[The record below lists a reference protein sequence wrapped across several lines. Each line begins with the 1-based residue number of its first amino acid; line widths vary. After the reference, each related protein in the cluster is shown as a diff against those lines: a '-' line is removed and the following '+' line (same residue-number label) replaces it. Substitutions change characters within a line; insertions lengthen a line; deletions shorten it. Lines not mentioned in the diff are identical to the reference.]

1 MFTGI
6 VQKLVQVKSVEQDGN
21 LLRLSIG
28 LGQLA
33 VGLELGASV
42 AVNGVCLTVSHI
54 QGEDINFDVIP
65 ETLVTT
71 NLDLLSATSFVNVER
86 SYKVG
91 DEIGGH
97 IVSGHVGSAAALKS
111 IRQENHD
118 RVLTFQ
124 ADEPWM
130 KFIFHKGFVALDGAS
145 LTISSVS
152 RAESCFS
159 VSLIPE
165 TIARTTLGSL
175 VVGDLANLE
184 VEAQTVSIVETVE
197 RVMAE
202 RQ

>member
-6 VQKLVQVKSVEQDGN
+6 VQKLAQVKSVEQDEN

-42 AVNGVCLTVSHI
+42 AVNGVCLTVSDI

-97 IVSGHVGSAAALKS
+97 IVSGHV
-111 IRQENHD
+111 
-118 RVLTFQ
+118 
-124 ADEPWM
+124 
-130 KFIFHKGFVALDGAS
+130 
-145 LTISSVS
+145 
-152 RAESCFS
+152 
-159 VSLIPE
+159 
-165 TIARTTLGSL
+165 
-175 VVGDLANLE
+175 
-184 VEAQTVSIVETVE
+184 
-197 RVMAE
+197 
-202 RQ
+202 

>member
-6 VQKLVQVKSVEQDGN
+6 VQKLAQVKSVGRDEN

-33 VGLELGASV
+33 IGLELGSSV
-42 AVNGVCLTVSHI
+42 AVNGVCLTVSEI
-54 QGEDINFDVIP
+54 QGEDIDFDVIP

-97 IVSGHVGSAAALKS
+97 MVSGHVGTAAALKS

-124 ADEPWM
+124 TDESWM
-130 KFIFHKGFVALDGAS
+130 KFIFHKGFI
-145 LTISSVS
+145 T
-152 RAESCFS
+152 
-159 VSLIPE
+159 
-165 TIARTTLGSL
+165 
-175 VVGDLANLE
+175 NE
-184 VEAQTVSIVETVE
+184 VYSEEAVPKKEL
-197 RVMAE
+197 
-202 RQ
+202 